1 MKWFIK
7 LVLKFLLILIILII
21 LFNYTEQQVKKS
33 PILVGFLLRATQ
45 AKNAIISGLNSLV
58 NLCKDK
64 NSDLGVGGIA
74 CTVKD
79 KTLTLEDF
87 WLGFIAGIVFTL
99 IIVWILKE
107 KQK

>member
-1 MKWFIK
+1 
-7 LVLKFLLILIILII
+7 
-21 LFNYTEQQVKKS
+21 
-33 PILVGFLLRATQ
+33 
-45 AKNAIISGLNSLV
+45 
-58 NLCKDK
+58 
-64 NSDLGVGGIA
+64 LGVGGIA

-99 IIVWILKE
+99 IIVWLLKE